1 MLVRADWVVSW
12 GLGVAAWR
20 LGCMT
25 SFSCL
30 LLLGRD
36 VPSRWHFTGI
46 LEHINNSQF
55 SYLQQ
60 VALRVVP
67 SMTVSWRRRKSPT
80 EALGEKGAMESQF
93 KAGNPKDKEG
103 WMSRRGRCPPR
114 IDFMVVEKVPK
125 IQSRKSTAW
134 HCASPSLG
142 GGASASR
149 AAGPG
154 LASRGRASHNCRPAT
169 EEGVSVRPRSAPTR
183 GLSGQLA
190 PCSSALASG
199 PTCRVDSARKIDPAR
214 RGNLE
219 GSLLF
224 SRSRSASSS

>member
-1 MLVRADWVVSW
+1 MAFYGNFRAYKQFTIFLSSASGASFCPVHDR
-12 GLGVAAWR
+12 LLAAAEKSD
-20 LGCMT
+20 G
-25 SFSCL
+25 
-30 LLLGRD
+30 
-36 VPSRWHFTGI
+36 GI
-46 LEHINNSQF
+46 
-55 SYLQQ
+55 
-60 VALRVVP
+60 
-67 SMTVSWRRRKSPT
+67 
-80 EALGEKGAMESQF
+80 GEKGAMESQF
-93 KAGNPKDKEG
+93 KAGNPKDREG

-169 EEGVSVRPRSAPTR
+169 GEGVSVRPRSAPTR

>member
-1 MLVRADWVVSW
+1 MAFYGDFRAYKQFTIFLSSASGASFCPVHDRLLAAAEKSD
-12 GLGVAAWR
+12 GGIGGKGGDGVAVQGREYEGQRR
-20 LGCMT
+20 L
-25 SFSCL
+25 
-30 LLLGRD
+30 D
-36 VPSRWHFTGI
+36 VATRS
-46 LEHINNSQF
+46 
-55 SYLQQ
+55 
-60 VALRVVP
+60 
-67 SMTVSWRRRKSPT
+67 VSAPDR
-80 EALGEKGAMESQF
+80 LYGGGEGAEDS
-93 KAGNPKDKEG
+93 
-103 WMSRRGRCPPR
+103 
-114 IDFMVVEKVPK
+114 V
-125 IQSRKSTAW
+125 RKSTAW

-169 EEGVSVRPRSAPTR
+169 EEGVSVRPRSVPGRA
-183 GLSGQLA
+183 LCGQLA